1 MEATTG
7 HQASERQRQRQKE
20 KERENTRWGRMEHI
34 DGKLDLGDIRFGA
47 SNVLIS
53 FRTHVLGNCEHTS
66 YICITL
72 SLVNNIHMVLQ

>member
-7 HQASERQRQRQKE
+7 HQASERQRERENAKE

-34 DGKLDLGDIRFGA
+34 DGKLDLGDIRFAA
-47 SNVLIS
+47 SNVLIL
-53 FRTHVLGNCEHTS
+53 FRTRVLGNCEHIS

-72 SLVNNIHMVLQ
+72 SQFNNIFI